1 MERIGISL
9 FLMNSRLFID
19 FPTFAS
25 TSIRRYKLVFS
36 SDQKKYDSRFI
47 EISRDAL
54 MRDCPPIRSFKYVF
68 FLCPIPQLYSL
79 WKYPNCSNDCT
90 HVSAGLFHL
99 ISIESHF
106 CPLQFSVCLAVCLSF
121 VFKSHV
127 FYCQIL
133 LLFIAAVCLIYR

>member
-68 FLCPIPQLYSL
+68 FLCPIP
-79 WKYPNCSNDCT
+79 
-90 HVSAGLFHL
+90 
-99 ISIESHF
+99 
-106 CPLQFSVCLAVCLSF
+106 
-121 VFKSHV
+121 
-127 FYCQIL
+127 
-133 LLFIAAVCLIYR
+133 